1 MVLLPMY
8 DLGSVNH
15 LLPLHAN
22 FNLTCKRNCMLGIFN
37 FILAI
42 VMIIGHV
49 ITKVGMDEI
58 YFLSKFI
65 LNNIK
70 YVKQEKL

>member
-8 DLGSVNH
+8 DIGGVNH
-15 LLPLHAN
+15 LLPLHTI

-37 FILAI
+37 SILEI

-65 LNNIK
+65 LN
-70 YVKQEKL
+70 VKQEKL